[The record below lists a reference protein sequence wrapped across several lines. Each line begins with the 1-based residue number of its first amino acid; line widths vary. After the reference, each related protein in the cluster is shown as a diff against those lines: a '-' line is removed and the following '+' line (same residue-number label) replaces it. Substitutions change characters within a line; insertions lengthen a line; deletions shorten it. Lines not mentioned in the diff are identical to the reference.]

1 MRHFIGCDAHKKYS
15 VFVAI
20 DETGNVK
27 PAVRVNHDRELYR
40 GFLRGLPAGSEIAVE
55 TIGNWYWIVDEM
67 EEAGHRPRLAHAR
80 KAKLMMGEIDKT
92 DKLDGRGLATLLRNG
107 TLPEVWIASRE
118 VRDQR
123 ELLRLRMTLV
133 GMEIRLKNRVHAI
146 LAKYAI
152 QLEEVRKVIRQHMEL
167 LESTEQ
173 QRKIAEERLKSIVKE
188 RADVNLLMTLPGVG
202 WILGT
207 VIAFEIGDI
216 DRFSRAPEIAS
227 YAGTVPRVHSSG
239 GKTRYGR
246 VHPDVNRYLKW
257 AFVEAANVIVMHQ
270 KRLGDVHVVRLYK
283 RLRQRKG
290 HGRAVTAVARHLA
303 EAAFWVLKKQQP
315 YQQPQGC
322 RVSSTHR

>member
-80 KAKLMMGEIDKT
+80 KSKLMMGEIDKT

-152 QLEEVRKVIRQHMEL
+152 QLEEVRDVFSQQGRRLLLGATLENLPPHTAKVIRQHMEL

-173 QRKIAEERLKSIVKE
+173 QRKIAEER
-188 RADVNLLMTLPGVG
+188 
-202 WILGT
+202 
-207 VIAFEIGDI
+207 
-216 DRFSRAPEIAS
+216 
-227 YAGTVPRVHSSG
+227 Y
-239 GKTRYGR
+239 
-246 VHPDVNRYLKW
+246 
-257 AFVEAANVIVMHQ
+257 
-270 KRLGDVHVVRLYK
+270 
-283 RLRQRKG
+283 
-290 HGRAVTAVARHLA
+290 
-303 EAAFWVLKKQQP
+303 
-315 YQQPQGC
+315 
-322 RVSSTHR
+322 